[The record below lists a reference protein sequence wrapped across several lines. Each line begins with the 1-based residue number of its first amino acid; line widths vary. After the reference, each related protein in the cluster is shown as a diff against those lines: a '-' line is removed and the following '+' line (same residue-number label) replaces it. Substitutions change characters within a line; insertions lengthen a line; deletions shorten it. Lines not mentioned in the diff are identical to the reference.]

1 MQQHRKFITNLLILL
16 FLNLLIKPFWI
27 LGIDRTVQNTVGAE
41 QFGFYFAVFNLTFL
55 FNIFLDFGLTN
66 FNNKNIAQNQHLLNK
81 HFSSLLILKF
91 LLAIIYCVITLS
103 AGLIIGYNSQ
113 QMLLLLVLCFNQFLI
128 SFILYLRSNISG
140 LHFFKTDSIISVL
153 DRVIMIIICGALL
166 WGNIFHQPFRIE
178 WFIFAQ
184 TASYIITAL
193 VALTIVIKK
202 SKFSKLNWNRLFFI
216 MIIKKSFPFAV
227 LVLLMTFYNRID
239 SVMIERL
246 LPDKLGDQQAG
257 LYASAYRL
265 LDASNMIA
273 YLFAVI
279 LLPLFARMLKFKENI
294 EQLTRLS
301 FTLLFLLSITV
312 AMGSFFYRLEIMT
325 LLYPPHVNEG
335 LELYKIRIAETSWI
349 FGVLMI
355 GFIPISTTYVF
366 GTLLTANG
374 NLKYLNLVA
383 FSGMVMNLALNFIL
397 IPRLEATGSAY
408 SSLTTQMIM
417 AFIQVL
423 LVIKIFKFRF
433 NFKYLLMLG
442 IFVLAVYL
450 FNISS
455 QFLPFD
461 WKISFLLMVVFSII
475 IASLTNLLNLRS
487 FISILKKGER

>member
-1 MQQHRKFITNLLILL
+1 MVQHRKFITNLFILL
-16 FLNLLIKPFWI
+16 LLNLLIKPFWI

-41 QFGFYFAVFNLTFL
+41 SFGFYFAIFNLTFL
-55 FNIFLDFGLTN
+55 FNILLDLGLTN
-66 FNNKNIAQNQHLLNK
+66 FNNKNIAQNNHLLNK

-103 AGLIIGYNSQ
+103 AGLIIGYSSQ
-113 QMLLLLVLCFNQFLI
+113 QMMMLLVLCFNQFLI

-140 LHFFKTDSIISVL
+140 LHFFKTDAIISVL

-166 WGNIFHQPFRIE
+166 WGNIFHQSFRIE

-184 TASYIITAL
+184 TASYIITAF
-193 VALTIVIKK
+193 VALFIVIKK
-202 SKFSKLNWNRLFFI
+202 AHFSRLHWNRLFFF

-246 LPDKLGDQQAG
+246 LPGKLGDQQAG

-294 EQLTRLS
+294 EDLTRLS
-301 FTLLFLLSITV
+301 FTLLFILSITV

-325 LLYPPHVNEG
+325 LLYPQHINEAIIA
-335 LELYKIRIAETSWI
+335 YNMRIAETSWI
-349 FGVLMI
+349 FGILMI

-374 NLKYLNLVA
+374 NLKYLNIVA
-383 FSGMVMNLALNFIL
+383 FSGMVMNLILNFIL
-397 IPRLEATGSAY
+397 IPKLQSTGSAY
-408 SSLTTQMIM
+408 ASIITQMIM
-417 AFIQVL
+417 AFIQVY
-423 LVIKIFKFRF
+423 LVIRIFKFKF
-433 NFKYLLMLG
+433 NVNYILRLIVFL
-442 IFVLAVYL
+442 IAVFVFCIVSLKL
-450 FNISS
+450 S
-455 QFLPFD
+455 LD
-461 WKISFLLMVVFSII
+461 WRISFIVMVTLSII
-475 IASLTNLLNLRS
+475 TAALTNLLNIRS
-487 FISILKKGER
+487 FIAILKKEDT